1 VNTRLP
7 IEQLREAYL
16 RAILA
21 GELPMAERIIR
32 EAIDIGLSEDTI
44 DTGIIAPAMV
54 AIGDQWSTGEIGVA
68 DEHLATDISMRMI
81 TLQREAFRVARRRA
95 TATVL
100 LAAVEGERH
109 VLGLEMAASALLH
122 AGFDVRMLGADVP
135 NDALALA
142 VARTG
147 PSVLGLTASTPE
159 TALQAQRAVALARH
173 YEPSLSVVI
182 GGAAAEHARHLG
194 PATAVCTHVG
204 EAVEVVEALAQRAML
219 N

>member
-1 VNTRLP
+1 MNTRLP

-32 EAIDIGLSEDTI
+32 EAIDAGLTEEAI

-54 AIGDQWSTGEIGVA
+54 AIGDQWACGEISVA
-68 DEHLATDISMRMI
+68 DEHLATDISLRMI
-81 TLQREAFRVARRRA
+81 TLQREAFRVARRRSA
-95 TATVL
+95 TTVL
-100 LAAVEGERH
+100 LAGVEGERH
-109 VLGLEMAASALLH
+109 ILGLEMAGSALLH
-122 AGFDVRMLGADVP
+122 AGFDVRMLGPDVP
-135 NDALALA
+135 TEDLAST

-147 PSVLGLTASTPE
+147 ASVLGLTASRPE
-159 TALQAQRAVALARH
+159 TAMRAQRAVALARQFDT
-173 YEPSLSVVI
+173 SLGVVI
-182 GGAAAEHARHLG
+182 GGAAADHARHLG

-204 EAVEVVEALAQRAML
+204 DAVEVVEALAQRAML

>member
-1 VNTRLP
+1 
-7 IEQLREAYL
+7 
-16 RAILA
+16 
-21 GELPMAERIIR
+21 
-32 EAIDIGLSEDTI
+32 
-44 DTGIIAPAMV
+44 MV
-54 AIGDQWSTGEIGVA
+54 AVGDQWACGEIGVG

-81 TLQREAFRVARRRA
+81 TLQREAFRVTRRRSA
-95 TATVL
+95 TTVL

-135 NDALALA
+135 NDAVAAA
-142 VARTG
+142 VVRHGA
-147 PSVLGLTASTPE
+147 SVLGLTASTP
-159 TALQAQRAVALARH
+159 AGAVQAQRAIALARRSH
-173 YEPSLSVVI
+173 VSLGVVI

-194 PATAVCTHVG
+194 PATDVCLHVG

>member
-32 EAIDIGLSEDTI
+32 EAIDYGLSEEAI

-54 AIGDQWSTGEIGVA
+54 AVGDQWACGEIDVA
-68 DEHLATDISMRMI
+68 DEHLATDISLRMI
-81 TLQREAFRVARRRA
+81 TLQREAFRVARRRSS
-95 TATVL
+95 TTVL

-135 NDALALA
+135 NDAVAAA
-142 VARTG
+142 VVRLGA
-147 PSVLGLTASTPE
+147 SVLGLTASTPE
-159 TALQAQRAVALARH
+159 GALQAQRAVALARRNH
-173 YEPSLSVVI
+173 VGLGVVI